1 MQYEKFRQYLVAK
14 GNNLVFVNQCL
25 RRAGVVENA
34 YGRSIDEL
42 VQDDATM
49 YQALKDLEWKISK
62 DDLDNHQN
70 TLRHYYEMVHGHKF
84 PMRVI
89 GNRRLKNK

>member
-1 MQYEKFRQYLVAK
+1 MQYEKFCQYLVAK
-14 GNNLVFVNQCL
+14 GNNLVFANQCL
-25 RRAGVVENA
+25 RRAGAVENA

-84 PMRVI
+84 PMRVT
-89 GNRRLKNK
+89 GNRRLRSK

>member
-1 MQYEKFRQYLVAK
+1 MFWRSDEREFQKVFESEGIMQYEKFRQYLVAK

-49 YQALKDLEWKISK
+49 YQALKDLEWKIRA
-62 DDLDNHQN
+62 
-70 TLRHYYEMVHGHKF
+70 LRA
-84 PMRVI
+84 
-89 GNRRLKNK
+89 